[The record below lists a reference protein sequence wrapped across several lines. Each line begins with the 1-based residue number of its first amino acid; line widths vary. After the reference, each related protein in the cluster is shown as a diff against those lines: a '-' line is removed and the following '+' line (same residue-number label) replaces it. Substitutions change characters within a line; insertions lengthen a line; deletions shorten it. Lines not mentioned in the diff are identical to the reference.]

1 MNHAIRANY
10 ARIARAHPEVACWR
24 PSAGPTGASGR
35 SDSGQ
40 TAAAP
45 PEGVWCSCE
54 ALAWRHKIRSEKIPQ
69 FPESAHAFTTA
80 LGASRAALPSSVACG
95 TPPRV
100 ICVSVRGVGATARRA
115 VDLHPALFSLLCRER
130 VDGCGQSWQHC
141 HMRAAV
147 DPAARGSVAQNAR
160 PASEVPAAAPRE
172 RAPHDLRHT
181 VVSHVTCTQAVW
193 GKIPERRSCL

>member
-10 ARIARAHPEVACWR
+10 ARIAVAHPEVACWR

-45 PEGVWCSCE
+45 PKAFGAVARHSRGVTKSDAKKSLNSQNPP
-54 ALAWRHKIRSEKIPQ
+54 ALSQPRWEPPERPFPALSPAAHRHGSY
-69 FPESAHAFTTA
+69 
-80 LGASRAALPSSVACG
+80 
-95 TPPRV
+95 
-100 ICVSVRGVGATARRA
+100 VSVCEGSERQQGGQLTYTLHSFRFCAESVLTA
-115 VDLHPALFSLLCRER
+115 VDRAGSTATCVP
-130 VDGCGQSWQHC
+130 QST
-141 HMRAAV
+141 
-147 DPAARGSVAQNAR
+147 PAARGSVAQNAR